1 MSDTELEEEVEEKE
15 EEEQIEEDSSSQEEG
30 EERDNPLDMSDDA
43 IEKLSIEEY
52 ISEER
57 KEQEIDTKVVDE
69 SESDESEEE
78 KEDTV
83 QEKEQE
89 NAAAGQRTEETAE
102 LDYKSEY
109 EKLLSPFK
117 ANGKDIQVDNVDDAL
132 TLMQMGANYNKKMAS
147 LKPNLKLL
155 KMLENNELLDE
166 TKLNYLID
174 LSKKSPDAIQKLL
187 KDSEYDPL
195 EQDVD
200 EEKEYQPK
208 NYAASEQQID
218 LDTVLGEIKHTPTY
232 AKTINAISNDW
243 DDKSKQVLIETPAI
257 IATLNDHMGSG
268 IYDQIVSVIE
278 KEKMLGRLNGL
289 SDIEAYKQVGDA
301 IQAQGG
307 FGSGTEQ
314 SPQANVEAQ
323 PKVNGT
329 SNPKVKAQKRAASS
343 TKSTAGSK
351 KAKKDFNP
359 LSMSDEEFEKISASK
374 YM

>member
-15 EEEQIEEDSSSQEEG
+15 EEEQIEEGSSDQEE
-30 EERDNPLDMSDDA
+30 EERNNPLDMSDDE

-52 ISEER
+52 VNEEK
-57 KEQEIDTKVVDE
+57 KEQEIETRVDDDDE
-69 SESDESEEE
+69 SR
-78 KEDTV
+78 
-83 QEKEQE
+83 QEKEEVQE
-89 NAAAGQRTEETAE
+89 EEQADSTSGQETDQTTEV
-102 LDYKSEY
+102 DYKSEY
-109 EKLLSPFK
+109 KKLLSPFK

-155 KMLENNELLDE
+155 KMLENNELLNE
-166 TKLNYLID
+166 SKLNYLID
-174 LSKKSPDAIQKLL
+174 LSKKNPDAIQKLL

-200 EEKEYQPK
+200 EDKEYQPK
-208 NYAASEQQID
+208 SYAASEQEID
-218 LDTVLGEIKHTPTY
+218 LDTVLGEIKNTPTY

-243 DDKSKQVLIETPAI
+243 DDKSKQVLIDTPAI

-278 KEKMLGRLNGL
+278 KEKMLGRLGGL

-314 SPQANVEAQ
+314 PPQANEQAK
-323 PKVNGT
+323 PNVNGT

-359 LSMSDEEFEKISASK
+359 LSLSDEEFEKMAASK